1 MTLLVNFWFHEGV
14 GGETNFSVGSLISF
28 EELIRLIVIGIEN
41 HVKH

>member
-1 MTLLVNFWFHEGV
+1 MTLLINFWFHEGV
-14 GGETNFSVGSLISF
+14 GETSFSVGSLISF